1 MLGSVLE
8 GLSTAAAG
16 GDTDIVSRNEY
27 VSTSTTSLKLAK
39 MYFYYNGLNLLL
51 DIRTATSLPLT
62 KCTVD
67 KIFLR
72 TNQSNDDKSTGQL

>member
-51 DIRTATSLPLT
+51 
-62 KCTVD
+62 
-67 KIFLR
+67 
-72 TNQSNDDKSTGQL
+72 